1 MKYEFTSSLI
11 GRIRLQCRLNDL
23 VSNSFPLSLMGS
35 SNPPQFDKDVQ
46 QSQLSV
52 PFPIRRNIGS
62 VLLGAIPHVD
72 EEITHRKQRSNGGIA
87 LPVGV
92 KAPQLAKKLPSSLE
106 ESSEPWTD
114 VEDSVLQESL
124 SRYGTNWHLA
134 AHAVSS
140 GDFSAPILII
150 PTIPELAR

>member
-1 MKYEFTSSLI
+1 M
-11 GRIRLQCRLNDL
+11 
-23 VSNSFPLSLMGS
+23 
-35 SNPPQFDKDVQ
+35 
-46 QSQLSV
+46 

-62 VLLGAIPHVD
+62 VLLGAIPQVD
-72 EEITHRKQRSNGGIA
+72 EEIMHRKQRSNSGFA
-87 LPVGV
+87 FPVGV
-92 KAPQLAKKLPSSLE
+92 KAPQLASKLPSSLE

-150 PTIPELAR
+150 PMDGG